1 MSWWR
6 SLFRGERGQALAII
20 AGGMVGLLAMVAL
33 VVDVGNA
40 YTLQRRVRNAVDA
53 AALAGAR
60 ELANQEETTNGQVL
74 QAAVDYAVAN
84 GMREEDVAVWYADAE
99 GNPLQAVPNDGF
111 APPTSVNGVA
121 VSSVLVQASGTVGTY
136 FAHLLGV
143 SSFTARQDSLGLV
156 LCGACSAGSD
166 GLFPVAV
173 RQSLFD
179 GNGGKPESG
188 QIYTIWGD
196 QTAPGN
202 FGWVSWD
209 DSPGHTSE
217 ETLVANLSDL
227 KRSGTWRVG
236 DLLPTGPGV
245 KNSQNVTQA
254 LQRWIDK
261 SVTVPIYDQV
271 TGQGANTRYRIVGF
285 ARMRL
290 TGFNFEGRDKYITGQ
305 FENWVERTGEGGC
318 VDLGVCAVKLR
329 PPMTERRSI
338 AGVVSIW
345 EPRLSERVVPAV
357 QHIPVD
363 VVNVL
368 DISGSMNDRWGPGQE
383 VKLSTAKAVLT
394 EFNNYL
400 VPAEG
405 DRVGLVTFPTIS
417 RGAWYGLACTGSWH
431 RYYYRGYV
439 RSQLTSDVQA
449 VNNIIQMLSANGG
462 TPIASA
468 MQLARAVALPDGEPT
483 PGRVPVIILA
493 SDGLANCTV
502 DGRWTG
508 FDGMTYN
515 PPPCNGLAEQ
525 QALEQANIAKQ
536 AGIIVFTIAMGDSF
550 NSDLLR
556 AMATADTDPSKP
568 HFFVANTG
576 QDLRAIYLSLAQR
589 INNIGGECNV
599 EEFESSG
606 EYAQVSLYK
615 DGELYATTTASA
627 TGSYVFTD
635 VEPGT
640 YSFAVTMQK
649 NGLTFDVLT
658 KLIGGPPAEE
668 PITITVGQ
676 GVGTYVKD
684 LYLRTSTPLQ
694 CR

>member
-1 MSWWR
+1 
-6 SLFRGERGQALAII
+6 
-20 AGGMVGLLAMVAL
+20 
-33 VVDVGNA
+33 
-40 YTLQRRVRNAVDA
+40 
-53 AALAGAR
+53 
-60 ELANQEETTNGQVL
+60 
-74 QAAVDYAVAN
+74 
-84 GMREEDVAVWYADAE
+84 
-99 GNPLQAVPNDGF
+99 
-111 APPTSVNGVA
+111 
-121 VSSVLVQASGTVGTY
+121 
-136 FAHLLGV
+136 
-143 SSFTARQDSLGLV
+143 
-156 LCGACSAGSD
+156 
-166 GLFPVAV
+166 
-173 RQSLFD
+173 
-179 GNGGKPESG
+179 
-188 QIYTIWGD
+188 
-196 QTAPGN
+196 
-202 FGWVSWD
+202 
-209 DSPGHTSE
+209 
-217 ETLVANLSDL
+217 
-227 KRSGTWRVG
+227 
-236 DLLPTGPGV
+236 
-245 KNSQNVTQA
+245 
-254 LQRWIDK
+254 
-261 SVTVPIYDQV
+261 
-271 TGQGANTRYRIVGF
+271 
-285 ARMRL
+285 
-290 TGFNFEGRDKYITGQ
+290 
-305 FENWVERTGEGGC
+305 
-318 VDLGVCAVKLR
+318 
-329 PPMTERRSI
+329 MTERRSI

-400 VPAEG
+400 MPAEG

-417 RGAWYGLACTGSWH
+417 TGAWYGLACTGSWH

-439 RSQLTSDVQA
+439 RSQLTIDVQA

-508 FDGMTYN
+508 FDGMTYD

-606 EYAQVSLYK
+606 EYARVSLYK